1 MRDAGRTRV
10 VEVLR
15 TQGVA
20 SRADLVRATGLS
32 RARVSAV
39 VAALQGQG
47 LVVEEPASP
56 DSGGGRGRP
65 PNMLRFNS
73 SARAM
78 LGIAYDRD
86 SVRAAV
92 ADLSLDILAERS
104 LRLDVPTAPIEEAL
118 AAAAAVADGAIR
130 ASGVSRDL
138 LIGAG
143 VSLPV
148 PLDRVADEI
157 AAPKIVP
164 PWADLRPQ
172 RTFEE
177 LTGIPVYLENDAN
190 AAALA
195 ELRWGAG
202 RGLSDFVYVK
212 LSPGVGAAIVSGGRL
227 YRGAAGFAGEL
238 GHIRAGEHGPVC
250 ACGNRGCLGPS
261 IGIRHVIEQLRPT
274 HGRRLSVRRVL
285 GLVAEGDAEA
295 VRVVRNTGRVL
306 GRALASLCNVLNPEA
321 IVIGGVLS
329 EAGDALIAGV
339 REAIDTYS
347 LQPIADTVDVR
358 IAQLTER
365 WELLGALTLVP
376 IEQSRILSH
385 LRINY

>member
-1 MRDAGRTRV
+1 MRDVGRTRV
-10 VEVLR
+10 VDVLR
-15 TQGVA
+15 AQGVA
-20 SRADLVRATGLS
+20 SRAELVRATGLS
-32 RARVSAV
+32 RASVSAV
-39 VAALQGQG
+39 VAALQGEG
-47 LVVEEPASP
+47 LVVEEPAAT
-56 DSGGGRGRP
+56 DRRGLGRGRP
-65 PNMLRFNS
+65 PNLLRFNA

-78 LGIAYDRD
+78 LGIAFDRGG
-86 SVRAAV
+86 VRAAI
-92 ADLSLDILAERS
+92 ADLSLDILAENSSRFD
-104 LRLDVPTAPIEEAL
+104 LPTTPLEEAL
-118 AAAAAVADGAIR
+118 AAAGEVVEDVIR
-130 ASGVSRDL
+130 ASGVGREL
-138 LIGAG
+138 VLAAG

-148 PLDRVADEI
+148 PLDLVADEI

-177 LTGIPVYLENDAN
+177 LTGLQVYIENDVN

-261 IGIRHVIEQLRPT
+261 IGIRHVVEHLRLA
-274 HGRRLSVRRVL
+274 HGRRLSTRGVL
-285 GLVAEGDAEA
+285 RLVAEGDAEA
-295 VRVVRNTGRVL
+295 VRVVHDTGRVL

-347 LQPIADTVDVR
+347 LRPIAAGVDVR
-358 IAQLTER
+358 IAQLPER

-376 IEQSRILSH
+376 VDQTRILS
-385 LRINY
+385 

>member
-1 MRDAGRTRV
+1 
-10 VEVLR
+10 
-15 TQGVA
+15 
-20 SRADLVRATGLS
+20 
-32 RARVSAV
+32 
-39 VAALQGQG
+39 
-47 LVVEEPASP
+47 
-56 DSGGGRGRP
+56 
-65 PNMLRFNS
+65 
-73 SARAM
+73 M
-78 LGIAYDRD
+78 LGIAFDRGG
-86 SVRAAV
+86 VRAAI
-92 ADLSLDILAERS
+92 ADLSLDILAEDSSRFD
-104 LRLDVPTAPIEEAL
+104 LPTTPLEEAL
-118 AAAAAVADGAIR
+118 AAAAAVVEDVIR
-130 ASGVSRDL
+130 ASGVGRDL
-138 LIGAG
+138 VLGAG

-148 PLDRVADEI
+148 PLDLVADEI

-177 LTGIPVYLENDAN
+177 LTGLPVYIDNDAN

-261 IGIRHVIEQLRPT
+261 IGMRHVVEHLRPA
-274 HGRRLSVRRVL
+274 HGRRLSTRGALR
-285 GLVAEGDAEA
+285 LVAEGDAEA
-295 VRVVRNTGRVL
+295 VRVVRDTGRVL

-339 REAIDTYS
+339 RDAIDTYA
-347 LQPIADTVDVR
+347 LRPIAASVDVR

-376 IEQSRILSH
+376 VDRARISS
-385 LRINY
+385 